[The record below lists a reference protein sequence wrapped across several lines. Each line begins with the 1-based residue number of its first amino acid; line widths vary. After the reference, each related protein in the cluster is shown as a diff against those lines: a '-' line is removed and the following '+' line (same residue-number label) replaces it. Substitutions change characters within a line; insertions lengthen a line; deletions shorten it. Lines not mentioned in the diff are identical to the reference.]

1 MLADALGE
9 TARNGVSSEKRT
21 TRMNQGA
28 EKLMKPESNNES
40 NNHESDRGGEG
51 IRGRLERF
59 FAFDR
64 HDMRYE
70 LTEREAG
77 EPKSFGGWK
86 DIAPQ
91 GEPDFRPVPADINA
105 AEAELRNVFRADINT
120 DVIFRRLNIAGK
132 TSALIVY
139 MNGMAS
145 DETIADFIM
154 RPLMTAKQDAD
165 TSSEGIINN
174 ILQVSEIGTES
185 DLNLVITAIT
195 DGKAAL
201 FVQGASEAIIPETRG
216 FEKRSVSTTDNEK
229 IVRGPK
235 EGFTENLRTNIT
247 LVRRIIHSDDLVV
260 EFRPAGCDNNIRIA
274 VMYRDGV
281 ANRTLI
287 EEVKRRLA
295 KVNAR
300 TIIDT
305 GMLDQLI
312 EGDGFS
318 PIPQTLAT
326 ERPDRVASF
335 IMQGA
340 VSIIADGSP
349 FALIMPITL
358 SALMNSPE
366 DIYMRKPLGTLL
378 RIVRYAGVLI
388 SLLLPG
394 YFVALALYHQGLLST
409 EVLSTVIQSLLFV
422 FQLIREA
429 GMRVPGSI
437 GQAIG
442 VIGGLILGQAAVAA
456 NLASSVMLIIV
467 ALSGLGN
474 FCVPDYSTQIAASYF
489 RIAFVIAAW
498 LGGLLGLAAALVVFT
513 AYLANMKSFGVPFL
527 APFAPKTLS
536 KRPFVIRGK
545 LGMHHRAEDYMNT
558 HGDTLPKQEGKS

>member
-1 MLADALGE
+1 MGFEPKKD
-9 TARNGVSSEKRT
+9 EK
-21 TRMNQGA
+21 N
-28 EKLMKPESNNES
+28 
-40 NNHESDRGGEG
+40 RGSG
-51 IRGRLERF
+51 IKAGIERF
-59 FAFDR
+59 FAFDM

-77 EPKSFGGWK
+77 EPGLFGGWQ
-86 DIAPQ
+86 DVSAQ
-91 GEPDFRPVPADINA
+91 GEAAALPVPTDVNA
-105 AEAELRNVFRADINT
+105 AEAELKRLFRADINT
-120 DVIFRRLNIAGK
+120 DVIFRRFNIAEK
-132 TSALIVY
+132 TPALLVY
-139 MNGMAS
+139 MNGMAN
-145 DETIADFIM
+145 DEVIADFIM
-154 RPLMTAKQDAD
+154 RPLLTAKSDAD
-165 TSSEGIINN
+165 TSCAGIMSNL
-174 ILQVSEIGTES
+174 LQIAETGTEN
-185 DLNLVITAIT
+185 DLNLAAAAIT

-201 FVQGASEAIIPETRG
+201 FVQGESEAIIPETRG
-216 FEKRSVSTTDNEK
+216 FEKRSVSTTENEK
-229 IVRGPK
+229 VVRGPK

-247 LVRRIIHSDDLVV
+247 LVRRIIHSDDLVA

-274 VMYRDGV
+274 ILYRDGV
-281 ANRTLI
+281 ADRTLI

-295 KVNAR
+295 KVNTR

-312 EGDGFS
+312 EQDGIS

-335 IMQGA
+335 LMQGA

-366 DIYMRKPLGTLL
+366 DVYMRRPLGTLL
-378 RIVRYAGVLI
+378 RLVRYSGILI

-409 EVLSTVIQSLLFV
+409 EVLSTVVQSRKMVFEPLPLEMLLLLFV

-456 NLASSVMLIIV
+456 NLASSVMLIVV

-498 LGGLLGLAAALVVFT
+498 LGGLLGLGAAMVAFT
-513 AYLANMKSFGVPFL
+513 AYIANMKSFGVPFL

-536 KRPFVIRGK
+536 KRPFVLRGR
-545 LGMHHRAEDYMNT
+545 LGMHNRAADYMNT
-558 HGDTLPKQEGKS
+558 NSDTLPKKEENR

>member
-1 MLADALGE
+1 MHWAKRHG
-9 TARNGVSSEKRT
+9 TVSVRKKRT

-91 GEPDFRPVPADINA
+91 GEPEFRPVPADINA

-378 RIVRYAGVLI
+378 RIVR
-388 SLLLPG
+388 
-394 YFVALALYHQGLLST
+394 
-409 EVLSTVIQSLLFV
+409 
-422 FQLIREA
+422 
-429 GMRVPGSI
+429 
-437 GQAIG
+437 
-442 VIGGLILGQAAVAA
+442 
-456 NLASSVMLIIV
+456 
-467 ALSGLGN
+467 
-474 FCVPDYSTQIAASYF
+474 
-489 RIAFVIAAW
+489 
-498 LGGLLGLAAALVVFT
+498 
-513 AYLANMKSFGVPFL
+513 
-527 APFAPKTLS
+527 
-536 KRPFVIRGK
+536 
-545 LGMHHRAEDYMNT
+545 
-558 HGDTLPKQEGKS
+558 

>member
-1 MLADALGE
+1 
-9 TARNGVSSEKRT
+9 
-21 TRMNQGA
+21 
-28 EKLMKPESNNES
+28 MKPESNNES

-91 GEPDFRPVPADINA
+91 GEPEFRPVPADIND

-409 EVLSTVIQSLLFV
+409 EVVIIAS
-422 FQLIREA
+422 
-429 GMRVPGSI
+429 
-437 GQAIG
+437 
-442 VIGGLILGQAAVAA
+442 AA
-456 NLASSVMLIIV
+456 
-467 ALSGLGN
+467 
-474 FCVPDYSTQIAASYF
+474 
-489 RIAFVIAAW
+489 
-498 LGGLLGLAAALVVFT
+498 
-513 AYLANMKSFGVPFL
+513 
-527 APFAPKTLS
+527 
-536 KRPFVIRGK
+536 
-545 LGMHHRAEDYMNT
+545 
-558 HGDTLPKQEGKS
+558 